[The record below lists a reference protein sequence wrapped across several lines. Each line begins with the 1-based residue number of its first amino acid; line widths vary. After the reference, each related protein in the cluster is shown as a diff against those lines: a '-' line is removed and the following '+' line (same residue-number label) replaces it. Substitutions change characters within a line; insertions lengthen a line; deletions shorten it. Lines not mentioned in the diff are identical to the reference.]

1 MVDRRV
7 QQQSLAVDAMLFDQ
21 GILDLLLDSHLLVVD
36 FVNRAVV
43 HYLVFR
49 KKIFN
54 FQKRRNSDWKV
65 LHTDKH
71 FLLQIVFDSLVDID

>member
-21 GILDLLLDSHLLVVD
+21 GILDLLLDSHLLVVNI
-36 FVNRAVV
+36 VNRAVV

-49 KKIFN
+49 KKY
-54 FQKRRNSDWKV
+54 
-65 LHTDKH
+65 
-71 FLLQIVFDSLVDID
+71 